1 MAISKQQSMRPAE
14 IELIDA
20 TNQHESTL
28 QAHAQSLETLDK
40 SLTAETTARDSA
52 DTALGTR
59 IDSETQARTD
69 ADTALGTRIDNEVQA
84 RTDADTELGTRIDEE
99 AQARTDADT
108 ALGTRIDNEAQ
119 ARKSSDANLQGQIDA
134 LVAIGAE
141 PNVIDSIS
149 VNGVAQTVT
158 NKSVN
163 VTVEEVVNGND
174 IAPANINATGAITG
188 NSVGDAN
195 GTLQQ
200 VRESVS
206 LDLTTMLTFNSGF
219 SLRGGFAYRKNGV
232 IYFDI
237 GINCT
242 TAPKAGV
249 IFHPFTIN
257 SGYRP
262 KAGGFGG
269 GVNVYSRIQVEGIVT
284 CNPVNSD
291 TSYWISGS
299 YLVE

>member
-20 TNQHESTL
+20 SNQHESTL

-59 IDSETQARTD
+59 ID
-69 ADTALGTRIDNEVQA
+69 NEAQA
-84 RTDADTELGTRIDEE
+84 RTDADTELGTRIDNE

-119 ARKSSDANLQGQIDA
+119 ARTSSDANLQGQIDA
-134 LVAIGAE
+134 LVAVGAE

-163 VTVEEVVNGND
+163 VTAAEVVNGND

-200 VRESVS
+200 VRDSVS

-219 SLRGGFAYRKNGV
+219 SLRGGTAYRKNGV

-249 IFHPFTIN
+249 IFKPFTLN
-257 SGYRP
+257 RGYRP
-262 KAGGFGG
+262 KGGAFGG
-269 GVNVYSRIQVEGIVT
+269 SNDVYLRLTLDGIAY
-284 CNPVNSD
+284 CNSVDSA
-291 TSYWISGS
+291 TSYWIAGS